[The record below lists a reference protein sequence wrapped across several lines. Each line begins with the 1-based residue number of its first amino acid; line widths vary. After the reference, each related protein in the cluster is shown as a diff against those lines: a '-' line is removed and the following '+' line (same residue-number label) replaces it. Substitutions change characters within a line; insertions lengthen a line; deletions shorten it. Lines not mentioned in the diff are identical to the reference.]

1 MKKTDIVVVAL
12 NCSCLEK
19 TSDERRQIID
29 VVVAL
34 VVALVLVYSKPL
46 MKKTKNEIDVVV
58 DLVLVYSEPLDLMK
72 KTKN

>member
-1 MKKTDIVVVAL
+1 MK
-12 NCSCLEK
+12 N
-19 TSDERRQIID
+19 RRQIID

-46 MKKTKNEIDVVV
+46 MKKTKKNEIDVVV
-58 DLVLVYSEPLDLMK
+58 DLVLVYNEPLDLMK

>member
-1 MKKTDIVVVAL
+1 
-12 NCSCLEK
+12 
-19 TSDERRQIID
+19 
-29 VVVAL
+29 
-34 VVALVLVYSKPL
+34 